1 MTSFRR
7 ILVPY
12 DFSRHADAA
21 LDLAIELA
29 RLAGARIRLV
39 HVFPLPM
46 EMLSPYELPMPE
58 RLVEEVRA
66 AASDRLE
73 RALVRVR
80 AQGLEGDA
88 EVDSGPVAETL
99 VDRAAAWGAELIVMG
114 TRGLSG
120 FEHLLLGSVA
130 ERVLRTA
137 PCPVLTLRAAPRP
150 EA

>member
-1 MTSFRR
+1 VTSFRR